1 MSMFTIT
8 GQVINT
14 FEAPGR
20 KANEKAGIEA
30 QDAKPKVQLLG
41 EMPVPGEQKRME
53 LVTLTCE
60 DQTEYESFK
69 GHTITVPI
77 GVFAPSRG
85 QIIYFIPKGA
95 KPVLASS
102 SLPSSTSAFKSPI
115 VDEVQSQAVDKPKVP
130 WEKS

>member
-1 MSMFTIT
+1 MSMSMFTIT

-20 KANEKAGIEA
+20 AANEKAGLEA

-41 EMPVPGEQKRME
+41 EMPVPGGQMRME

-60 DQTEYESFK
+60 DQAVYDAFK
-69 GHTITVPI
+69 GRIISVAL
-77 GVFAPSRG
+77 GVFAPAKG

-95 KPVLASS
+95 LPTVQGVPPSAPAPVLAER
-102 SLPSSTSAFKSPI
+102 LFKSPI
-115 VDEVQSQAVDKPKVP
+115 VGQ
-130 WEKS
+130 

>member
-20 KANEKAGIEA
+20 KANEKAGIDA
-30 QDAKPKVQLLG
+30 QEAKPKVQILG
-41 EMPVPGEQKRME
+41 EMPVQGEQKRME

-69 GHTITVPI
+69 GKTVTVPLGI
-77 GVFAPSRG
+77 FAPARG
-85 QIIYFIPKGA
+85 QIIYFIPKGSH
-95 KPVLASS
+95 PVEVLPFPTAQTALKVQNPLHRSS
-102 SLPSSTSAFKSPI
+102 I
-115 VDEVQSQAVDKPKVP
+115 GDEGPRAA
-130 WEKS
+130 

>member
-1 MSMFTIT
+1 MSMFNIT

-41 EMPVPGEQKRME
+41 EMPVPGEQTRME

-60 DQTEYESFK
+60 DQAEYEAFK
-69 GHTITVPI
+69 GRVISVPM
-77 GVFAPSRG
+77 GVFAPARG
-85 QIIYFIPKGA
+85 QIIYFIPKGSH
-95 KPVLASS
+95 PVEVGSS
-102 SLPSSTSAFKSPI
+102 SPATSARVADNVPRVDSPL
-115 VDEVQSQAVDKPKVP
+115 SWMGKTG
-130 WEKS
+130 